1 MACSC
6 GIFRRAIS
14 IAAYAA
20 SISMCA
26 IVRNGFLEIVLVSP
40 GIHGFVGIGMRP
52 GYLRRSSIA
61 VAEDVTIR
69 RSGLWGI
76 CRVYRVLCG
85 RPALILIAVAVASS
99 VDADRPLLPL
109 DAAARPPFRRAEGHT
124 RRRHGGPD
132 ARMRPRRS
140 VSESDRARRAGRS
153 SRSVGGSF
161 GRRAIRDRRRAHG
174 ALRFLAGVPSASGS
188 ARSRGGTS
196 KMIFVER
203 VECQFRRRQVG
214 RPAP

>member
-1 MACSC
+1 MAWSC

-140 VSESDRARRAGRS
+140 VSESDRARRRAG
-153 SRSVGGSF
+153 RSVGGRL
-161 GRRAIRDRRRAHG
+161 GRRAIRDRRRAHSALSSPACG
-174 ALRFLAGVPSASGS
+174 ASASGS

-203 VECQFRRRQVG
+203 VECQLRRRQVG